1 MGKNTTRK
9 KFGKKAIVFGSSG
22 LVGSQ
27 LVSQLC
33 ELPGYAEIVCVNRKS
48 QKKDHPKYREI
59 ISDLS
64 DLSKI
69 SDRIK
74 GDEIYCCLGTTIKK
88 AGSQEQFRK
97 VDFDLPIEIAN
108 IAVKNKSSHMFMVSS
123 LGADKNSGNFYLR
136 TKGEMETAF
145 LELEIPTQTIA
156 RPSMLLGERKESRF
170 GENVGKVLMKIF
182 SFGMIGKIKKYRG
195 IQAAD
200 VAKAM
205 VIIANSEPTS
215 RHIFESDI
223 LQEIAD
229 AEM

>member
-1 MGKNTTRK
+1 MGKNNTRK

-22 LVGSQ
+22 LVGRQ
-27 LVSQLC
+27 LANQLC

-48 QKKDHPKYREI
+48 QKIDHPKYIEI
-59 ISDLS
+59 ISDMA
-64 DLSKI
+64 DLSSI

-97 VDFDLPIEIAN
+97 VDFDLPIEIAK
-108 IAVKNKSSHMFMVSS
+108 IALKNKINHMLVVSS
-123 LGADKNSGNFYLR
+123 IGADKSSGNFYLR
-136 TKGEMETAF
+136 TKGEMEAAF

-156 RPSMLLGERKESRF
+156 RPSMLLGKRNESRF
-170 GENVGKVLMKIF
+170 GENVGKVLMKVF
-182 SFGMIGKIKKYRG
+182 SFAMLGKLKKYRA

-205 VIIANSEPTS
+205 IIIANSEPTS
-215 RHIFESDI
+215 RHIFESDM

-229 AEM
+229 AGM